1 MQIRKQYSIA
11 YQVLEL
17 LQEVPD
23 DDIEKQY
30 EVSKHFDNFART
42 ELKNMLDVV
51 NELNPNPTPT
61 LGTGTV
67 AVVKSSTNDVPISPA
82 QASTIKKNINK
93 AITIAQANGISLS
106 DVNGVSNLSKKQA
119 SVIIKEIYNKD
130 RTGF

>member
-1 MQIRKQYSIA
+1 MQVRKQYSVA

-42 ELKNMLDVV
+42 ELKSMLDVV
-51 NELNPNPTPT
+51 NELNPTPT
-61 LGTGTV
+61 LGTGTGTV

-93 AITIAQANGISLS
+93 AITIAQANGISLA

>member
-67 AVVKSSTNDVPISPA
+67 AVVKSSANDVPISPA

-93 AITIAQANGISLS
+93 AITIAQANGISLA

>member
-61 LGTGTV
+61 IGTGTV
-67 AVVKSSTNDVPISPA
+67 AVVKSSANDVPISPA

-93 AITIAQANGISLS
+93 AITIAQANGISLA

>member
-1 MQIRKQYSIA
+1 MQVRKQYSIA

-42 ELKNMLDVV
+42 ELKSMLDVV
-51 NELNPNPTPT
+51 NELNPTPTPT

-93 AITIAQANGISLS
+93 AIAIAQANGILLA

-119 SVIIKEIYNKD
+119 SVIIKEMYNKD

>member
-23 DDIEKQY
+23 GDVEKQY
-30 EVSKHFDNFART
+30 EVSKYFDNFART

-51 NELNPNPTPT
+51 NELNPTSTPT

-67 AVVKSSTNDVPISPA
+67 AVVKSSANDVPISPA

-93 AITIAQANGISLS
+93 AITIAQANGISLA

>member
-51 NELNPNPTPT
+51 NELNPNPNPT

-67 AVVKSSTNDVPISPA
+67 AVVKSSANDVPISPA

-93 AITIAQANGISLS
+93 AITIAQANGISLA

>member
-51 NELNPNPTPT
+51 NELNPTSTPT

-93 AITIAQANGISLS
+93 AITIAQANGISLA

-119 SVIIKEIYNKD
+119 SVIIKKIYNKD